1 MRKWVAHSFTTDQHY
16 LPFGLFISLIA
27 YDFSSSVPLSAPS
40 PVILFCMWLISP
52 RWVRISVI
60 IYCFVSLLFTFFLS
74 LYPLRFRHENKGI
87 SVPSPIGSYR
97 QTPSGVAGDTPPNVT
112 ISLEAR
118 PGRTCAAGSMTT
130 VNWIFRVWP
139 PSGTCSITVLT
150 R

>member
-40 PVILFCMWLISP
+40 PVILFLYVINSP
-52 RWVRISVI
+52 SLRSDFR
-60 IYCFVSLLFTFFLS
+60 YHLLFRFSSFYFFLS

-130 VNWIFRVWP
+130 VN
-139 PSGTCSITVLT
+139 
-150 R
+150 

>member
-1 MRKWVAHSFTTDQHY
+1 MGCTFFHYWPALSPFWAIHFTDCVWFFF
-16 LPFGLFISLIA
+16 LCPPFCPRPGYFVLYVINSPSLSLDFRYHLLFR
-27 YDFSSSVPLSAPS
+27 FSS
-40 PVILFCMWLISP
+40 F
-52 RWVRISVI
+52 
-60 IYCFVSLLFTFFLS
+60 YFFLS